1 MGLGTI
7 KSHPELRE
15 IVKQSFPLVAYEPH
29 RTGNWDERYTRF
41 LQIKG

>member
-1 MGLGTI
+1 MALGAV

-15 IVKQSFPLVAYEPH
+15 IVKQSFPLIAYEPQ
-29 RTGNWDERYTRF
+29 RTGNWDERYARF